1 MNVIDTQTGSLPET
15 KLKDPALNEPR
26 LHNDEAIKQLRVLFH
41 DVRSPLTSILLWA
54 QSLQI
59 EAEFDAELGRNE
71 KTDDLESSSKRM
83 NEGALA
89 IERNVLVQE
98 KCIKDLENLIYKLV
112 SR

>member
-1 MNVIDTQTGSLPET
+1 MNAIDTQIGSVPEQSLP
-15 KLKDPALNEPR
+15 K
-26 LHNDEAIKQLRVLFH
+26 DEAIKQLRVLFH

-59 EAEFDAELGRNE
+59 EAEFDNE
-71 KTDDLESSSKRM
+71 PGLADQSSESGDQSKASERATGLNRM

-89 IERNVLVQE
+89 IERNALIQE
-98 KCIKDLENLIYKLV
+98 KCIKDLETLIYKLV

>member
-1 MNVIDTQTGSLPET
+1 MNAIDTQIGSVPEQSLP
-15 KLKDPALNEPR
+15 K
-26 LHNDEAIKQLRVLFH
+26 DEAIKQLRVLFH

-59 EAEFDAELGRNE
+59 EAEFDNE
-71 KTDDLESSSKRM
+71 PGVADQSGDQSQESERATGLNRM

-89 IERNVLVQE
+89 IERNALIQE
-98 KCIKDLENLIYKLV
+98 KCIKDLETLIYKLV